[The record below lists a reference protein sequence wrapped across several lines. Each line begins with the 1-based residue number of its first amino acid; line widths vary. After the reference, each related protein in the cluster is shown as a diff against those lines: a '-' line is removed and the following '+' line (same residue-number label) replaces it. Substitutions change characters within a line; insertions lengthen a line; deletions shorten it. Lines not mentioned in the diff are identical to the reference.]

1 MEQSKNSMNIQ
12 QLGSGLSKTLRTML
26 GRAKHLALLA
36 LVWLPLQSSAE
47 YQRLEAIVAVV
58 DDDVVLASE
67 LIARLETVRRS
78 IKENNLQVPPGDVL
92 VNQIMERLIIEN
104 IQLQEAEKRGV
115 TIDDE
120 TLARAVTEFARS
132 NNMTLEQFQQN
143 LARDGTSYRQFR
155 EEIRSEL
162 TITRLQ
168 RAMINRRIAISEQD
182 VQALLNSP
190 FYQQMFSDEYRV
202 GHIMRSLEDD
212 ASDAD
217 KEAAIKEAAGLI
229 EELRGGA
236 DFAQMAIAKSSA
248 STALEG
254 GDLGWRR
261 AGELPTLFSDAV
273 LDMRVDEVADPIV
286 TGSSIHIIKLLGQRG
301 AGTERLSQTN
311 VSHILIRPSEIL
323 TLAEAKDQADDVY
336 QLLEQG
342 GDFAELAKGYSEDP
356 GSALNGG
363 ALGWST
369 PDQFVAEFAQVMA
382 VTEIGQISEPF
393 QSEFGWHI
401 LLVQDRREQ
410 DMSDEARR
418 NMAMDLLFRR
428 RFEEE
433 RQEWLKE
440 IRDEAFVEMRL

>member
-1 MEQSKNSMNIQ
+1 MNIQ
-12 QLGSGLSKTLRTML
+12 IAKSKSLNLAPVVVGL
-26 GRAKHLALLA
+26 GRLLIMG
-36 LVWLPLQSSAE
+36 LLLWLPLHASAE

-67 LIARLETVRRS
+67 LMARLDTVRRS
-78 IKENNLQVPPGDVL
+78 MIENNVQAPPSDVL

-104 IQLQEAEKRGV
+104 IQIQEAAKRGV
-115 TIDDE
+115 TVDDE
-120 TLARAVTEFARS
+120 TLARAVDTFAQ
-132 NNMTLEQFQQN
+132 NNNVSLQEFQQM
-143 LARDGTSYRQFR
+143 LAADGTSFRQFR
-155 EEIRSEL
+155 EEIRTEL
-162 TITRLQ
+162 VISRLQ
-168 RAMINRRIAISEQD
+168 RAMINRRISISEQD

-202 GHIMRSLEDD
+202 GHIMRTLEDN

-217 KEAAIKEAAGLI
+217 KAAALVEAEGFVK
-229 EELRGGA
+229 ELRNGA

-273 LDMRVDEVADPIV
+273 LEMQVNEIAGPIA
-286 TGSSIHIIKLLGQRG
+286 TGSTIHIVKLLEQRG
-301 AGTERLSQTN
+301 AGTQRLAQTN
-311 VSHILIRPSEIL
+311 VSHILVRPSEIVSAAQARERIDEVYTRVQQGEDFA
-323 TLAEAKDQADDVY
+323 TLAKE
-336 QLLEQG
+336 
-342 GDFAELAKGYSEDP
+342 FSEDP

-363 ALGWST
+363 ELGWST
-369 PDQFVAEFAQVMA
+369 PDQFVPQFADAMLA
-382 VTEIGQISEPF
+382 ADIGEVSAPF
-393 QSEFGWHI
+393 ESEFGWHI

-418 NMAMDLLFRR
+418 NMATDLLFRR

-440 IRDEAFVEMRL
+440 IRDEAFVELRL

>member
-1 MEQSKNSMNIQ
+1 MNIQ
-12 QLGSGLSKTLRTML
+12 IAKSKSLNLAPVVVGL
-26 GRAKHLALLA
+26 GRLLIMG
-36 LVWLPLQSSAE
+36 LLLWLPLHASAE

-67 LIARLETVRRS
+67 LMARLDTVRLS
-78 IKENNLQVPPGDVL
+78 MIENNVQAPPSDVL

-104 IQLQEAEKRGV
+104 IQIQEAAKRGV
-115 TIDDE
+115 TVDDE
-120 TLARAVTEFARS
+120 TLARAVDTFAQ
-132 NNMTLEQFQQN
+132 NNNVSLQEFQQM
-143 LARDGTSYRQFR
+143 LAADGTSFRQFR
-155 EEIRSEL
+155 EEIRTEL
-162 TITRLQ
+162 VISRLQ
-168 RAMINRRIAISEQD
+168 RAMINRRISISEQD

-202 GHIMRSLEDD
+202 GHIMRTLEDN

-217 KEAAIKEAAGLI
+217 KAAALVEAEGFVK
-229 EELRGGA
+229 ELRNGA

-273 LDMRVDEVADPIV
+273 LEMQVNEIAGPIV
-286 TGSSIHIIKLLGQRG
+286 TGSTIHIVKLLEQRG
-301 AGTERLSQTN
+301 AGTQRLAQTN
-311 VSHILIRPSEIL
+311 VSHILVRPSEIVSAAQARERIDEVYTRVQQGEDFA
-323 TLAEAKDQADDVY
+323 TLAKE
-336 QLLEQG
+336 
-342 GDFAELAKGYSEDP
+342 FSEDP

-363 ALGWST
+363 ELGWST
-369 PDQFVAEFAQVMA
+369 PDQFVPQFADAMLA
-382 VTEIGQISEPF
+382 ADIGEVSAPF
-393 QSEFGWHI
+393 ESEFGWHI

-418 NMAMDLLFRR
+418 NMATDLLFRR

-440 IRDEAFVEMRL
+440 IRDEAFVELRL

>member
-1 MEQSKNSMNIQ
+1 MNIQ
-12 QLGSGLSKTLRTML
+12 IAKSKTLNLAAVVAGL
-26 GRAKHLALLA
+26 GMRLVMGLL
-36 LVWLPLQSSAE
+36 LWLPINASAE

-67 LIARLETVRRS
+67 LMARLDTVRRS
-78 IKENNLQVPPGDVL
+78 MIENNVQAPPSDVL

-104 IQLQEAEKRGV
+104 IQIQEAAKRGV
-115 TIDDE
+115 TVDDE
-120 TLARAVTEFARS
+120 TLARAVDTFVQ
-132 NNMTLEQFQQN
+132 NNNVSLQEFQQM
-143 LARDGTSYRQFR
+143 LAADGTSFRQFR
-155 EEIRSEL
+155 EEIRTEL
-162 TITRLQ
+162 VISRLQ
-168 RAMINRRIAISEQD
+168 RAMINRRISISEQD

-202 GHIMRSLEDD
+202 GHIMRTLEDN

-217 KEAAIKEAAGLI
+217 KAAALVEAEGFVK
-229 EELRGGA
+229 ELRNGA

-273 LDMRVDEVADPIV
+273 LEMQVNEIAGPIA
-286 TGSSIHIIKLLGQRG
+286 TGSTIHIVKLLEQRG
-301 AGTERLSQTN
+301 AGTQRLAQTN
-311 VSHILIRPSEIL
+311 VSHILVRPSEIVSAAQARERVNEVYTRVQQGEDFA
-323 TLAEAKDQADDVY
+323 TLAKE
-336 QLLEQG
+336 
-342 GDFAELAKGYSEDP
+342 FSEDP

-363 ALGWST
+363 ELGWST
-369 PDQFVAEFAQVMA
+369 PDQFVPQFADAMLA
-382 VTEIGQISEPF
+382 ADIGEVSAPF
-393 QSEFGWHI
+393 ESEFGWHI
-401 LLVQDRREQ
+401 LLVKDRREQ

-418 NMAMDLLFRR
+418 NMATDLLFRR

-440 IRDEAFVEMRL
+440 IRDEAFVELRL

>member
-1 MEQSKNSMNIQ
+1 MQKLKFFTTRCAIA
-12 QLGSGLSKTLRTML
+12 QLRNWAAMALFSLLSCNV
-26 GRAKHLALLA
+26 AAD
-36 LVWLPLQSSAE
+36 

-67 LIARLETVRRS
+67 LMARLDTVRTS
-78 IKENNLQVPPGDVL
+78 MIENNVQMPPSDVL
-92 VNQIMERLIIEN
+92 INQIMERLIIEN

-115 TIDDE
+115 TVDDE
-120 TLARAVTEFARS
+120 TLARAVSSFANN
-132 NNMTLEQFQQN
+132 NNMSMEEFRQTL
-143 LARDGTSYRQFR
+143 AADGTNYRQFR

-162 TITRLQ
+162 IITRLQ
-168 RAMINRRIAISEQD
+168 RAMINRRISISEQD

-202 GHIMRSLEDD
+202 GHIMRTLADD

-217 KEAAIKEAAGLI
+217 AQAAVAQAQDFVQ
-229 EELRGGA
+229 ELRDGA

-261 AGELPTLFSDAV
+261 AGELPTLFADAV
-273 LDMRVDEVADPIV
+273 LDMQVDDIVGPIASGA
-286 TGSSIHIIKLLGQRG
+286 TIHIIKLLDQRG
-301 AGTERLSQTN
+301 AGTERMAQTN
-311 VSHILIRPSEIL
+311 VSHILIRPSEIV
-323 TLAEAKDQADDVY
+323 TNEQAKAQAQAVY
-336 QLLEQG
+336 ERIQAGE
-342 GDFAELAKGYSEDP
+342 DFAELAREFSEDP
-356 GSALNGG
+356 ASALNGG
-363 ALGWST
+363 TLGWST
-369 PDQFVAEFAQVMA
+369 PDQFVPQFAQVMMA
-382 VTEIGQISEPF
+382 AGIGEVSTPF
-393 QSEFGWHI
+393 ESEFGWHL
-401 LLVQDRREQ
+401 LLVEDRREQ

-440 IRDEAFVEMRL
+440 IRDEAFVELRLNES

>member
-1 MEQSKNSMNIQ
+1 MNIQ
-12 QLGSGLSKTLRTML
+12 IAKSKSLNLAAVVAGL
-26 GRAKHLALLA
+26 GRHLVMGLL
-36 LVWLPLQSSAE
+36 LWLPLHASAE

-67 LIARLETVRRS
+67 LMARLDTVRRS
-78 IKENNLQVPPGDVL
+78 MIENNVQAPPSDVL

-104 IQLQEAEKRGV
+104 IQIQEAAKRGV
-115 TIDDE
+115 TVDDE
-120 TLARAVTEFARS
+120 TLARAVDTFAQ
-132 NNMTLEQFQQN
+132 NNNVSLQEFQQM
-143 LARDGTSYRQFR
+143 LAADGTSFRQFR
-155 EEIRSEL
+155 EEILTEL
-162 TITRLQ
+162 VISRLQ
-168 RAMINRRIAISEQD
+168 RAMINRRISISEQD

-202 GHIMRSLEDD
+202 GHIMRTLEDN

-217 KEAAIKEAAGLI
+217 KAAALVEAEGFVK
-229 EELRGGA
+229 ELRNGA

-273 LDMRVDEVADPIV
+273 LEMQVNEIAGPIV
-286 TGSSIHIIKLLGQRG
+286 TGSTIHIVKLLEQRG
-301 AGTERLSQTN
+301 AGTQRLAQTN
-311 VSHILIRPSEIL
+311 VSHILVRPSEIVSAAQARERIDEVYTRVQQGEDFA
-323 TLAEAKDQADDVY
+323 TLAKE
-336 QLLEQG
+336 
-342 GDFAELAKGYSEDP
+342 FSEDP

-363 ALGWST
+363 ELGWST
-369 PDQFVAEFAQVMA
+369 PDQFVPQFADAMLA
-382 VTEIGQISEPF
+382 ADIGEVSAPF
-393 QSEFGWHI
+393 ESEFGWHI

-418 NMAMDLLFRR
+418 NMATDLLFRR

-440 IRDEAFVEMRL
+440 IRDEAFVELRL

>member
-1 MEQSKNSMNIQ
+1 MNIQ

-132 NNMTLEQFQQN
+132 SNMTLEQFQQN

>member
-1 MEQSKNSMNIQ
+1 MITELIRENMDIQ
-12 QLGSGLSKTLRTML
+12 IVKSNATFPAQIRSGLATL
-26 GRAKHLALLA
+26 LLF
-36 LVWLPLQSSAE
+36 LLPLQSIAE

-67 LIARLETVRRS
+67 LMTRLETVRRS
-78 IKENNLQVPPGDVL
+78 IAENNLQPPPGDVL
-92 VNQIMERLIIEN
+92 INQIMERLIIEN
-104 IQLQEAEKRGV
+104 IQLQEAKKRGV

-120 TLARAVTEFARS
+120 SLARAVGNFASS
-132 NNMTLEQFQQN
+132 NNMTMEQFQQT
-143 LARDGTSYRQFR
+143 LAQDGTSYRQFR
-155 EEIRSEL
+155 EDIRAEL
-162 TITRLQ
+162 IISRLQ

-212 ASDAD
+212 ATEAD
-217 KEAAIKEAAGLI
+217 MEAAVIEAAGFVQ
-229 EELRGGA
+229 ELRDGA

-273 LDMRVDEVADPIV
+273 LDMQVDDVVGPIA
-286 TGSSIHIIKLLGQRG
+286 TGSTIHIIKLLDRRG
-301 AGTERLSQTN
+301 AGTERLAQTN
-311 VSHILIRPSEIL
+311 VSHILIRPSEIV
-323 TLAEAKDQADDVY
+323 TSEQALEKAQEIY
-336 QLLEQG
+336 QRILG
-342 GDFAELAKGYSEDP
+342 GEDFAELAKEFSEDP
-356 GSALNGG
+356 ASALNGG

-369 PDQFVAEFAQVMA
+369 PDQFVPQFAEVMSKS
-382 VTEIGQISEPF
+382 EIGETSEPF
-393 QSEFGWHI
+393 ESEFGWHI
-401 LLVQDRREQ
+401 LLVEDRREQ

-440 IRDEAFVEMRL
+440 IRDEAFVELRL

>member
-1 MEQSKNSMNIQ
+1 MNIQ
-12 QLGSGLSKTLRTML
+12 HLRGRVSSTPEAML
-26 GRAKHLALLA
+26 GRVKNLVLLA
-36 LVWLPLQSSAE
+36 LIWLPLQSGAE

-78 IKENNLQVPPGDVL
+78 IKENNLQLPPGDVL

-120 TLARAVTEFARS
+120 TLARAVTEFAQS
-132 NNMTLEQFQQN
+132 NNMTMEQFQQT
-143 LARDGTSYRQFR
+143 LVRDGTSYRQFR

-202 GHIMRSLEDD
+202 GHIMRSLEDG
-212 ASDAD
+212 ATEAD
-217 KEAAIKEAAGLI
+217 KEAAIEEAAGLI

-273 LDMRVDEVADPIV
+273 LDMQVDQIADPIV

-323 TLAEAKDQADDVY
+323 TMAEAKVQADDVH
-336 QLLEQG
+336 QLLQDG
-342 GDFAELAKGYSEDP
+342 GDFAELAKEYSEDP

-369 PDQFVAEFAQVMA
+369 PDQFVPEFAEVMA
-382 VTEIGQISEPF
+382 SAEIGQISEPF

-401 LLVQDRREQ
+401 LLVLDRREQ

-440 IRDEAFVEMRL
+440 IRDEAFVELRL

>member
-1 MEQSKNSMNIQ
+1 MNIQ
-12 QLGSGLSKTLRTML
+12 HLSSRVASTPKAML
-26 GRAKHLALLA
+26 GRVKRLVLLA
-36 LVWLPLQSSAE
+36 LIWVPLQAGAE

-104 IQLQEAEKRGV
+104 IQLQEAAKRGV

-132 NNMTLEQFQQN
+132 NNMTMEQFQQT
-143 LARDGTSYRQFR
+143 LVQDGTSYRQFR

-212 ASDAD
+212 ASEAD
-217 KEAAIKEAAGLI
+217 KEAAIEEATGLI

-273 LDMRVDEVADPIV
+273 LDMQVDEIADPIV

-323 TLAEAKDQADDVY
+323 TVAQAKDQADDVY
-336 QLLEQG
+336 QLLQNG
-342 GDFAELAKGYSEDP
+342 GDFAELAKEYSEDP

-363 ALGWST
+363 TLGWST
-369 PDQFVAEFAQVMA
+369 PDQFVPEFAEVMA
-382 VTEIGQISEPF
+382 STEIGQISEPF

-401 LLVQDRREQ
+401 LVVQDRREQ

>member
-1 MEQSKNSMNIQ
+1 MNIQ
-12 QLGSGLSKTLRTML
+12 IAKSKTLNLAAVVAGL
-26 GRAKHLALLA
+26 GRHLVMGLL
-36 LVWLPLQSSAE
+36 LWLPLHASAE

-67 LIARLETVRRS
+67 LMARLDTVRQS
-78 IKENNLQVPPGDVL
+78 MIENNVQAPPSDVL

-104 IQLQEAEKRGV
+104 IQIQEAAKRGV
-115 TIDDE
+115 TVDDE
-120 TLARAVTEFARS
+120 TLARAVDTFVQ
-132 NNMTLEQFQQN
+132 NNNVSLQEFQQM
-143 LARDGTSYRQFR
+143 LAADGTSFRQFR
-155 EEIRSEL
+155 EEIRTEL
-162 TITRLQ
+162 VISRLQ
-168 RAMINRRIAISEQD
+168 RAMINRRISISEQD

-202 GHIMRSLEDD
+202 GHIMRTLEDN

-217 KEAAIKEAAGLI
+217 KAAALLEAEGFVK
-229 EELRGGA
+229 ELRNGA

-273 LDMRVDEVADPIV
+273 LEMHVNEIAGPIA
-286 TGSSIHIIKLLGQRG
+286 TGSTIHIVKLLEQRG
-301 AGTERLSQTN
+301 AGTQRLAQTN
-311 VSHILIRPSEIL
+311 VSHILVRPSEIVS
-323 TLAEAKDQADDVY
+323 AAQARERIDEVY
-336 QLLEQG
+336 TRVHQG
-342 GDFAELAKGYSEDP
+342 EDFAALAKEFSEDP

-363 ALGWST
+363 ELGWST
-369 PDQFVAEFAQVMA
+369 PDQFVPQFAEAMLA
-382 VTEIGQISEPF
+382 ADIGEVSAPF
-393 QSEFGWHI
+393 ESEFGWHI

-418 NMAMDLLFRR
+418 NMATDLLFRR

-440 IRDEAFVEMRL
+440 IRDEAFVELRL

>member
-1 MEQSKNSMNIQ
+1 MNIQ
-12 QLGSGLSKTLRTML
+12 IAKSKSLNLAPVVVGL
-26 GRAKHLALLA
+26 GRLLIMG
-36 LVWLPLQSSAE
+36 LLLWLPLHASAE

-67 LIARLETVRRS
+67 LMARLDTVRRS
-78 IKENNLQVPPGDVL
+78 MIENNVQAPPSDVL

-104 IQLQEAEKRGV
+104 IQIQEAAKRGV
-115 TIDDE
+115 TVDDE
-120 TLARAVTEFARS
+120 TLARAVDTFAQ
-132 NNMTLEQFQQN
+132 NNNVSLQEFQQM
-143 LARDGTSYRQFR
+143 LAADGTSFRQFR
-155 EEIRSEL
+155 EEILTEL
-162 TITRLQ
+162 VISRLQ
-168 RAMINRRIAISEQD
+168 RAMINRRISISEQD

-202 GHIMRSLEDD
+202 GHIMRTLEDN

-217 KEAAIKEAAGLI
+217 KAAALVEAEGFVK
-229 EELRGGA
+229 ELRNGA

-273 LDMRVDEVADPIV
+273 LEMQVNEIAGPIV
-286 TGSSIHIIKLLGQRG
+286 TGSTIHIVKLLEQRG
-301 AGTERLSQTN
+301 AGTQRLAQTN
-311 VSHILIRPSEIL
+311 VSHILVRPSEIVSAAQARERIDEVYTRVQQGEDFA
-323 TLAEAKDQADDVY
+323 TLAKE
-336 QLLEQG
+336 
-342 GDFAELAKGYSEDP
+342 FSEDP

-363 ALGWST
+363 ELGWST
-369 PDQFVAEFAQVMA
+369 PDQFVPQFADAMLA
-382 VTEIGQISEPF
+382 ADIGEVSAPF
-393 QSEFGWHI
+393 ESEFGWHI

-418 NMAMDLLFRR
+418 NMATDLLFRR

-440 IRDEAFVEMRL
+440 IRDEAFVELRL

>member
-1 MEQSKNSMNIQ
+1 MNIQ
-12 QLGSGLSKTLRTML
+12 IAKSKSLNLAAVVAGL
-26 GRAKHLALLA
+26 GRHLVMGLL
-36 LVWLPLQSSAE
+36 LWLPLHASAE

-67 LIARLETVRRS
+67 LMARLDTVRQS
-78 IKENNLQVPPGDVL
+78 MIENNVQAPPSDVL

-104 IQLQEAEKRGV
+104 IQIQEAAKRGV
-115 TIDDE
+115 TVDDE
-120 TLARAVTEFARS
+120 TLARAVDTFVQ
-132 NNMTLEQFQQN
+132 NNNVSLQEFQQM
-143 LARDGTSYRQFR
+143 LAADGTSFRQFR
-155 EEIRSEL
+155 EEIRTEL
-162 TITRLQ
+162 VISRLQ
-168 RAMINRRIAISEQD
+168 RAMINRRISISEQD

-202 GHIMRSLEDD
+202 GHIMRTLEDN

-217 KEAAIKEAAGLI
+217 KAAALVEAEGFVK
-229 EELRGGA
+229 ELRNGA

-273 LDMRVDEVADPIV
+273 LEMHVNEIAGPIA
-286 TGSSIHIIKLLGQRG
+286 TGSTIHIVKLLEQRG
-301 AGTERLSQTN
+301 AGTQRLAQTN
-311 VSHILIRPSEIL
+311 VSHILVRPSEIVS
-323 TLAEAKDQADDVY
+323 AAQARERIDEVY
-336 QLLEQG
+336 TRVHQG
-342 GDFAELAKGYSEDP
+342 EDFAALAKEFSEDP
-356 GSALNGG
+356 GSALDGG
-363 ALGWST
+363 ELGWST
-369 PDQFVAEFAQVMA
+369 PDQFVPQFAEAMLGA
-382 VTEIGQISEPF
+382 DIGEVSAPF
-393 QSEFGWHI
+393 ESEFGWHI

-418 NMAMDLLFRR
+418 NMATDLLFRR

-440 IRDEAFVEMRL
+440 IRDEAFVELRL

>member
-1 MEQSKNSMNIQ
+1 MQKLKII
-12 QLGSGLSKTLRTML
+12 TAYHAAAIARLRNYGTM
-26 GRAKHLALLA
+26 ALLA
-36 LVWLPLQSSAE
+36 MLSFNLNAD

-78 IKENNLQVPPGDVL
+78 MRENNVQLPPGDGL

-115 TIDDE
+115 TVDDE
-120 TLARAVTEFARS
+120 TLARAVNSFAS
-132 NNMTLEQFQQN
+132 NNSMTLEEFRQN
-143 LARDGTSYRQFR
+143 LAADGTNYRQFR

-162 TITRLQ
+162 IITRLQ
-168 RAMINRRIAISEQD
+168 RAMINRRISITEQD

-202 GHIMRSLEDD
+202 GHIMRTLDDD
-212 ASDAD
+212 ASEADA
-217 KEAAIKEAAGLI
+217 EAALSEARGFVQ
-229 EELRGGA
+229 ELRDGA
-236 DFAQMAIAKSSA
+236 DFAQMAIANSSA

-273 LDMRVDEVADPIV
+273 LDMTVGDIEGPIT
-286 TGSSIHIIKLLGQRG
+286 TGATIHIIKLLDQRG
-301 AGTERLSQTN
+301 AGTERMAQTN
-311 VSHILIRPSEIL
+311 VSHILIRPSEIV
-323 TLAEAKDQADDVY
+323 TTEQARVQAQSIYDRI
-336 QLLEQG
+336 QAGE
-342 GDFAELAKGYSEDP
+342 DFAALAREYSEDP
-356 GSALNGG
+356 ASALNGG
-363 ALGWST
+363 ELGWST
-369 PDQFVAEFAQVMA
+369 PDQFVPQFAEVMVAADIGA
-382 VTEIGQISEPF
+382 VSAPF
-393 QSEFGWHI
+393 ESEFGWHL
-401 LLVQDRREQ
+401 LLVEDRREQ

-440 IRDEAFVEMRL
+440 IRDEAFVELRLNES